1 MNRFLWVKGQLP
13 SWSLHGRRW
22 ECLWGISAPHYPA
35 GYRVIHLAGLSVF
48 AREGQVPFP
57 PLTYSILYLEYVSHE
72 QERMTC
78 NQVNKG
84 YKTVVIL
91 EIKT

>member
-1 MNRFLWVKGQLP
+1 M
-13 SWSLHGRRW
+13 
-22 ECLWGISAPHYPA
+22 
-35 GYRVIHLAGLSVF
+35 
-48 AREGQVPFP
+48 PFP
-57 PLTYSILYLEYVSHE
+57 PLTYSSLYLEYVSHE

-78 NQVNKG
+78 NQVNKE